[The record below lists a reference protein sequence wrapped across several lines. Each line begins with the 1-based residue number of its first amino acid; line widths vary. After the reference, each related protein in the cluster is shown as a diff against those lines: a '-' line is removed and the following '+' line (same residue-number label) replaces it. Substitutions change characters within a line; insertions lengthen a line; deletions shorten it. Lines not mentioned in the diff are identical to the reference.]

1 MLSLLNISNIIKS
14 KDYFYILTHMYPD
27 GDALGSSFALCRAIQ
42 KMGKHAKVL
51 CNDPVPEKFKYMQE
65 YIKEE
70 NFNPEYIIALDLA
83 DTSLLGEN
91 LEKYKNK
98 INLCIDHHISN
109 KKYAP
114 LFFID
119 STAAATC
126 EIIYRLFLEINITLT
141 KEIASCLYTGIAT
154 DTGCFQ
160 YSNTTYTTH
169 FIAGKL
175 IQLGAPTDVINKHLF
190 ITKSRKKLELEKVIT
205 GNLEYFYEGKCAVTH
220 ITQQEMKLLG
230 VNDGNLEGI
239 ASIPI
244 RIEGVEIGITIK
256 EIDHQKH
263 KVSVRTLE
271 NIDANEF
278 CKYFRG
284 GGHTRAGGFHI
295 DGKTEDVKSKIL
307 NHVKKILEKNDQ
319 KG

>member
-1 MLSLLNISNIIKS
+1 MLSLLNISNIIEN

-27 GDALGSSFALCRAIQ
+27 GDALGSSFALCSALQ
-42 KMGKHAKVL
+42 NMGKHAKVL

-70 NFNPEYIIALDLA
+70 DFNPEYIISLDLA

-91 LEKYKNK
+91 LREYENK

-119 STAAATC
+119 STASATC
-126 EIIYRLFLEINITLT
+126 EIIYRLFLNMNIKIT

-160 YSNTTYTTH
+160 YSNTSSSTH

-175 IQLGAPTDVINKHLF
+175 IQSGAPIDIINKRLF
-190 ITKSRKKLELEKVIT
+190 ITKSKEKIELEKIISK
-205 GNLEYFYEGKCAVTH
+205 NLEYFFRNKCAITH
-220 ITQQEMKLLG
+220 ITQKEIENL
-230 VNDGNLEGI
+230 NIDDGNIDGI

-244 RIEGVEIGITIK
+244 RIEGVDIGITIK
-256 EIDHQKH
+256 ETNFQENKI
-263 KVSVRTLE
+263 SVRTSE

-278 CKYFRG
+278 CVHFGG
-284 GGHTRAGGFHI
+284 GGHTRAGGFKMN
-295 DGKTEDVKSKIL
+295 GKIEDVKNKIL
-307 NHVKKILEKNDQ
+307 DHVRKIVNQNK
-319 KG
+319 